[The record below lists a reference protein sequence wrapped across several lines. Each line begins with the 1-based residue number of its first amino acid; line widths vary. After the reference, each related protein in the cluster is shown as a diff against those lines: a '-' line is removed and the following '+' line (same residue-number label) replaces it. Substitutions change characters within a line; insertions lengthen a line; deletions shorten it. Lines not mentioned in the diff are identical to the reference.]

1 MTAPTTLASIPG
13 VLRVTTVEQRN
24 SVTTMDVET
33 ERDHDLRRDLA
44 RTIVSNGWGL
54 LELRSMQMSLED
66 VFLHLTTEEQ
76 DEGSIILDESS
87 QPEQL
92 HHKKHAAEL
101 DNE

>member
-1 MTAPTTLASIPG
+1 
-13 VLRVTTVEQRN
+13 
-24 SVTTMDVET
+24 MDIET

-44 RTIVSNGWGL
+44 RTIVANGWGL

-66 VFLHLTTEEQ
+66 VFLHLTTEER
-76 DEGSIILDESS
+76 DEESIILNESS
-87 QPEQL
+87 QPKQL

>member
-1 MTAPTTLASIPG
+1 
-13 VLRVTTVEQRN
+13 
-24 SVTTMDVET
+24 MDVET